1 MPAAEV
7 QVDVR
12 IGSGAVTV
20 VVAIDIGVIE
30 EGIGGGLAVVRGIGG
45 MIEEGT
51 EETGEGSVG
60 VVEAMMVGT
69 GLQVVVTITAQAATN
84 GADNVSCL
92 GCVDEC
98 TNAGKD
104 VEREH
109 CWKIIKAIELFNN
122 LRHVHLRTEGN

>member
-20 VVAIDIGVIE
+20 VVAIEIGVIE

-51 EETGEGSVG
+51 EETGEGSDG

-69 GLQVVVTITAQAATN
+69 GLQVVATITAQAATN

-98 TNAGKD
+98 TNVGKD

-109 CWKIIKAIELFNN
+109 C
-122 LRHVHLRTEGN
+122 